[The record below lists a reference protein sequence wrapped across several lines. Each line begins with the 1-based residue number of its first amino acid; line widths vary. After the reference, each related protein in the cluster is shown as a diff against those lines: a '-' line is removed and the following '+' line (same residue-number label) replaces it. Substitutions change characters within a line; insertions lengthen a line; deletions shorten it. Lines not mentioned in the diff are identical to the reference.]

1 MLLSG
6 FEQNHLQMIKQ
17 LKGVPGVVRLI
28 ANDCH

>member
-17 LKGVPGVVRLI
+17 LKGVPGVVRLMVT
-28 ANDCH
+28 DGH